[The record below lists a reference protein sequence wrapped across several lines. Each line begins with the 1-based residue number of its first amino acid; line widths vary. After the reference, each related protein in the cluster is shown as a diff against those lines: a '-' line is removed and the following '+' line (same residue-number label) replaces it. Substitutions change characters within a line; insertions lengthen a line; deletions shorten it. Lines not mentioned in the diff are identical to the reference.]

1 MVLLVKRRSPAEK
14 KRLSY
19 QRDHRDAYGESPHAS
34 RKWIPRRKRMRA
46 RVDRRRVSQGLAP
59 GAIPLHVD
67 DGDHLE
73 IELLPP
79 RDPRQPWRKT
89 PDRPLG
95 EHVALTLAQR
105 ERHDRP
111 DHDGH

>member
-1 MVLLVKRRSPAEK
+1 MIGVVKRRSPQEK

-19 QRDHRDAYGESPHAS
+19 ERDHRDAYGESPHAS

-46 RVDRRRVSQGLAP
+46 RADRRRAAEGLAP
-59 GAIPLHVD
+59 GAVPADVV

-73 IELLPP
+73 MELLPP
-79 RDPRQPWRKT
+79 RDPRQEWRKT

-95 EHVALTLAQR
+95 EHIARQLAQR
-105 ERHDRP
+105 HRTAEDR
-111 DHDGH
+111 DD